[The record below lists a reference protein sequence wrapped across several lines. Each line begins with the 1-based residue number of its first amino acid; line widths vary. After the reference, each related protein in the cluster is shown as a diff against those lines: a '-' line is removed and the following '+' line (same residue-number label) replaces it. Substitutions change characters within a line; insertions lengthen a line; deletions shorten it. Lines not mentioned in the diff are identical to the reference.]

1 MATFS
6 QNLLITELT
15 PADPATLNTWG
26 ATWNTNL
33 ALIDSSI
40 TGELDLNVGGSADV
54 ILTSVQGQ
62 PDQSRNVTFIFTGV
76 LAGNINVLWPQSLK
90 RNFRVLN
97 RTTGNFTLTVGANN
111 GSGAPAGATFAVPQ
125 DGSPYALSSNGT
137 GIGLWLGGYLPLTG
151 GSVSGNF
158 SIIRDGQNIA
168 AQMTISGDAGNNRA
182 LNFDTDSTLRF
193 NLFVTNEA
201 EGGAAAGSNL
211 ILAAY
216 TNAGALISNV
226 FKVFRNT
233 QVLQFSASP
242 TMPTPTAGDSST
254 NGATTL
260 YADRGDFATASA
272 AESFTTSYA
281 YPLSG
286 GGNLTVGTGLA
297 GVALNISGAAGTNR
311 SLVWETG
318 VTSRWGWLTNAAA
331 ESGGNAGSN
340 FFLQSFND
348 AGALLNN
355 VMAITRSTGVV
366 GFAQPPTCPTPFFG
380 ENSTIMAN
388 TQFVN
393 NTIALSAVST
403 TTPTG
408 NGSFV
413 QVARVTLTPPGV
425 GGATYIVS
433 AQMSLSFASTATN
446 WGIRFVVNGVAGKTI
461 SSTNIQNSAALMD
474 VITLPAGAGQT
485 VSLQWMGQN
494 ANVTMNF
501 ATVAMHISQ

>member
-76 LAGNINVLWPQSLK
+76 LTGNINVLWPQSLK

-158 SIIRDGQNIA
+158 SVIRDGENIA

-182 LNFDTDSTLRF
+182 LNFDTASNLRF

-201 EGGAAAGSNL
+201 ESGAAAGSNL

-216 TNAGALISNV
+216 LNNGVLVGNV

-233 QVLQFSASP
+233 QVLQFLASP

-254 NGATTL
+254 NGANTL
-260 YADRGDFATASA
+260 YVDRQAFATAGA

-286 GGNLTVGTGLA
+286 GGNLTVGGL
-297 GVALNISGAAGTNR
+297 LNISGAAGTNR

-318 VTSRWGWLTNAAA
+318 VTPRWSWLTNATA

-348 AGALLNN
+348 AGSLISN
-355 VMAITRSTGVV
+355 VMSVTRSTGIV
-366 GFAQPPTCPTPFFG
+366 GFSQIPTVPTAPLG
-380 ENSTIMAN
+380 DDSTSAAN
-388 TQFVN
+388 TAFVT
-393 NTIALSAVST
+393 NTFALSAVSAT
-403 TTPTG
+403 HTG
-408 NGSFV
+408 TGIFV
-413 QVARVTLTPPGV
+413 RIARITLTVPT
-425 GGATYIVS
+425 GGATYIVT
-433 AQMSLSFASTATN
+433 AQVGQTFGAGTSN
-446 WGIRFVVNGVAGKTI
+446 WGLEFAINSGTVVNNI
-461 SSTNIQNSAALMD
+461 SSVIPQNSATLMAQ
-474 VITLPAGAGQT
+474 ITLAAGAGQT
-485 VSLQWMGQN
+485 IDLFWFGQNVNVSLLFG
-494 ANVTMNF
+494 TL
-501 ATVAMHISQ
+501 AMQLSQ